1 MDFSRSAHS
10 TDPACAN
17 FFKNSLCYAHAAGL
31 PWTYG
36 LKSIYFS
43 SRGVTQEVHLY
54 FLIDA
59 HTWSP
64 PLDML
69 LEIYILLYPKSLP
82 KSHPKPSRTPPPAT
96 PNRSKRALGGNLD
109 PIWDQCLKKARP
121 RGAQERPRGAQECTK
136 RCPRGPRA
144 TQRHP
149 RATWTPPKWSSGGL
163 FFTCFSFCDAFIG
176 WNRVLKW
183 FVAFFHRFLQIS
195 NRFGESVRFVFCLFF
210 VFVLKIAIL
219 WILAFSLGKN

>member
-1 MDFSRSAHS
+1 M
-10 TDPACAN
+10 
-17 FFKNSLCYAHAAGL
+17 CYAHTAGL
-31 PWTYG
+31 PWTCG

-59 HTWSP
+59 HTWST

-82 KSHPKPSRTPPPAT
+82 KSHQKPSRTPPPAT

-121 RGAQERPRGAQECTK
+121 RGAQERPRGAQEC
-136 RCPRGPRA
+136 PRGAQEAPQSDPEA
-144 TQRHP
+144 
-149 RATWTPPKWSSGGL
+149 PKSHLNPSQMELWGIIFHV
-163 FFTCFSFCDAFIG
+163 FFAL
-176 WNRVLKW
+176 W
-183 FVAFFHRFLQIS
+183 RFYCAKS
-195 NRFGESVRFVFCLFF
+195 RFE
-210 VFVLKIAIL
+210 AIL
-219 WILAFSLGKN
+219 FCVFH